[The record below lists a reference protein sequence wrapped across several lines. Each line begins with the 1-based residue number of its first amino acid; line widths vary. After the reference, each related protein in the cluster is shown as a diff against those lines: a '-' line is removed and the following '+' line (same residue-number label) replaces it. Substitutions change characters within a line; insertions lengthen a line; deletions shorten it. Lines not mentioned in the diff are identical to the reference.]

1 MILTA
6 VRHLPPEE
14 FVSGSD
20 DFTRDV
26 SEEGRAQGLL
36 LARTVSGHHYRR
48 AYVSPYKRCVSTARY
63 LEDHA
68 DGFFEAVE
76 LRESVHPGME
86 TWVRK
91 KALALP
97 ESMFD
102 LRDRVARFL
111 DFALGD
117 RSGNILLITHAD
129 VINAVRWHVC
139 GLTTDEFLG
148 LYDNPD
154 NFIGMG
160 SVWTFDLD
168 DGTLARSSADGSG
181 LKLAATFTPRE
192 SCARAIPLGWGN
204 VW

>member
-6 VRHLPPEE
+6 VRHLPPDE

-20 DFTRDV
+20 DYTRDV
-26 SEEGRAQGLL
+26 SEEGHAQGPL
-36 LARTVSGHHYRR
+36 LASTVSRHRYRR

-63 LEDHA
+63 LRDHA
-68 DGFFEAVE
+68 DEFFEAVE
-76 LRESVHPGME
+76 LRESAHPGME

-111 DFALGD
+111 DFALGG
-117 RSGNILLITHAD
+117 SSENILLVTHAD

-160 SVWTFDLD
+160 SVWAFDLD
-168 DGTLARSSADGSG
+168 DGTLTRSSSDGSD
-181 LKLAATFTPRE
+181 LKLAASFPPRE
-192 SCARAIPLGWGN
+192 SCARAIDLGWGSE
-204 VW
+204 